1 MTIFG
6 EIDWFTMWRHW
17 WDLLTWNREYNI
29 NPYHC
34 WPHPSTTS
42 RQTGSEVVGHLVTPQ
57 VRQLGLVVGVK
68 TAVFL
73 PCQPKRLP
81 LITALD
87 IRQFKSSSRFPL
99 TSMTNKP
106 LGSRK
111 YPPTESNR
119 ILVSMLTWIFIAK
132 IPRSNEIATKKMKK
146 SEIINNIHP
155 RQLRSEEKQPGP
167 CRQTDGSEASLSLAI
182 RSVDSDEWWLMAGSY
197 LQTGPRQWL
206 GRCWCRLWVWSSRK
220 AGGRGGACREKSGG
234 WDQCID

>member
-29 NPYHC
+29 NPYHS

-87 IRQFKSSSRFPL
+87 IRQFKSSFRFPL

-111 YPPTESNR
+111 YPPTESNM

-132 IPRSNEIATKKMKK
+132 ST
-146 SEIINNIHP
+146 NIHENSLKNRKKRSKAQWELP
-155 RQLRSEEKQPGP
+155 SPVALR
-167 CRQTDGSEASLSLAI
+167 REATWTVSPKSLYLGI
-182 RSVDSDEWWLMAGSY
+182 LIPDNQSV
-197 LQTGPRQWL
+197 
-206 GRCWCRLWVWSSRK
+206 
-220 AGGRGGACREKSGG
+220 
-234 WDQCID
+234 

>member
-1 MTIFG
+1 MKWMLTKSCQKVILWYWLRRKVKIRQVTECLVTGCLARDLVRNRAETKQSMVWPSNWLLSFYNFLYNILSM
-6 EIDWFTMWRHW
+6 ETLSFTMWRHW

-29 NPYHC
+29 NPYHS

-87 IRQFKSSSRFPL
+87 IRQFKSFSRFPL

-132 IPRSNEIATKKMKK
+132 STKYKEKK
-146 SEIINNIHP
+146 D
-155 RQLRSEEKQPGP
+155 RKRSEN
-167 CRQTDGSEASLSLAI
+167 
-182 RSVDSDEWWLMAGSY
+182 Y
-197 LQTGPRQWL
+197 LLPWH
-206 GRCWCRLWVWSSRK
+206 
-220 AGGRGGACREKSGG
+220 
-234 WDQCID
+234 